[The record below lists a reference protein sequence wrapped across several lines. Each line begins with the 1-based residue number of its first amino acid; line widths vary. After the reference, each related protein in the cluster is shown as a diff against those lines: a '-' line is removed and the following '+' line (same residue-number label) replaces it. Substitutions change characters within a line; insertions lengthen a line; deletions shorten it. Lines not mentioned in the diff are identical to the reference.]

1 MVDKHHCVQC
11 NTWIQGDRISIRNH
25 EASQRHKERVIAN
38 ASRRATEK
46 EKAERQEAEAQKE
59 LEEVERNARARF
71 AMDMRGRSIAV
82 ASDRFDIP
90 IGAGPVLP
98 PPHAED
104 DDEVPPPPPP
114 RHLKRTPPPP
124 PPRLHNFLQHQQYQH
139 PHYQQEQQYTYQQQQ
154 PYQATS
160 HPVVGAYYSLP
171 QAPPP
176 PPTRPPSTVVVQPP
190 PPPCS
195 PPRHIQT
202 PSHPPPQC
210 YAPPPVPPPQLHPAG
225 EPATTDKLEK
235 SKGFY
240 TVRGVV
246 YLEGPAHECELW
258 LDDEENWVPVTIT
271 RIFTTTVHDTN
282 EKFKHY
288 HVQRRDIPTAPPIED
303 VRSDALRI
311 PATMPVGMVVPA
323 ERDQTAEFLHQVQQI
338 VSGSTPAAPVKP
350 AAPDYGGWS
359 TVSVRVV
366 DDEAE
371 QAAIEAEAAAFEA
384 KKTQIQIERD
394 NDFLMEESLHADN
407 AMGAFNPWGGRYKG
421 IALDGA
427 DPPRED
433 SKDDMAVAPVAFQI
447 KKGGRKPQ
455 GKRRVA
461 DDA

>member
-1 MVDKHHCVQC
+1 MHRHQYHRRSY
-11 NTWIQGDRISIRNH
+11 TPP
-25 EASQRHKERVIAN
+25 ASQPPLTNLK
-38 ASRRATEK
+38 SPKGFTPF
-46 EKAERQEAEAQKE
+46 EALSTSK
-59 LEEVERNARARF
+59 VPRTRY
-71 AMDMRGRSIAV
+71 V
-82 ASDRFDIP
+82 AL
-90 IGAGPVLP
+90 LP
-98 PPHAED
+98 
-104 DDEVPPPPPP
+104 
-114 RHLKRTPPPP
+114 
-124 PPRLHNFLQHQQYQH
+124 
-139 PHYQQEQQYTYQQQQ
+139 
-154 PYQATS
+154 
-160 HPVVGAYYSLP
+160 SL
-171 QAPPP
+171 
-176 PPTRPPSTVVVQPP
+176 
-190 PPPCS
+190 
-195 PPRHIQT
+195 
-202 PSHPPPQC
+202 
-210 YAPPPVPPPQLHPAG
+210 LND
-225 EPATTDKLEK
+225 DKLK
-235 SKGFY
+235 K
-240 TVRGVV
+240 TKQ
-246 YLEGPAHECELW
+246 CELW

-447 KKGGRKPQ
+447 KKGGRKPR